1 MLAFDS
7 PKDQSSIIKV
17 LGVGG
22 GGGNAVNHMFSQG
35 IAGVDFILCNTDAQ
49 ALENSPIPTKIQLGT
64 SLTEGRGAGSKPE
77 VGRNA
82 AIEDIEKIKE
92 VLSVNTKMLFITAGM
107 GGGTGTGAAPV
118 IAQAASELDILTVGI
133 VTIPFQFE
141 GRKRRQLATE
151 GIKEMRKYVDTIL
164 IISNDKLRELHGN
177 LKLSEA
183 FGKADNI
190 LTTAAK
196 GIAEIITVTGYINVD
211 FEDVK
216 TVMKNSGVAIMGAG
230 VAEGENRAKAATEM
244 ALNSPL
250 LNDNDV
256 AGSTDM
262 LLYIATGVE
271 NEIEMDEVSEITDY
285 IKEQT
290 GDQCEVIWGSGQDE
304 SLGNQISI
312 TLIATGFDKDEKTA
326 ISDSGDKI
334 VHDLNKET
342 SKESTAPK
350 PTKIEY
356 HHHEEEKEAID
367 EPQLIV
373 KKVEPKEED
382 IFSVSPKADAS
393 ERSEQK
399 IEFKEITEPTL
410 ITKSSEE
417 NKEKP
422 EIKAE
427 KESENTKTV
436 EPKEEE
442 KKLSERARKLR
453 ELSYIT
459 RSGRN
464 IDEMENTPAYKRKN
478 VHISHTITSQESE
491 ATRYSLGDK
500 DGGTELK
507 TNNSFLHDNVD

>member
-22 GGGNAVNHMFSQG
+22 GGGNAVNHMFSEG
-35 IAGVDFILCNTDAQ
+35 IEGVDFILCNTDAQ
-49 ALENSPIPTKIQLGT
+49 ALDNSPIPTKIRLGT
-64 SLTEGRGAGSKPE
+64 SLTDGRGAGSKPE

-118 IAQAASELDILTVGI
+118 IAQAASELDILSVGI

-230 VAEGENRAKAATEM
+230 VAEGENRAKVATEM

-262 LLYIATGVE
+262 LLYIATGTE

-312 TLIATGFDKDEKTA
+312 TLIATGFDKEKKA
-326 ISDSGDKI
+326 ESPAKKDKI
-334 VHDLNKET
+334 IHDLNSDK
-342 SKESTAPK
+342 SKESPAQK

-356 HHHEEEKEAID
+356 HHNEEKEAI
-367 EPQLIV
+367 EKPQIII
-373 KKVEPKEED
+373 KKAEPKEED
-382 IFSVSPKADAS
+382 IFSVSAKVETS
-393 ERSEQK
+393 EKSEQK
-399 IEFKEITEPTL
+399 IEYKEITEPTL
-410 ITKSSEE
+410 ITKPSKE
-417 NKEKP
+417 NEIKP

-427 KESENTKTV
+427 KESESTKTL

-478 VHISHTITSQESE
+478 IHISHTITSQESE

-500 DGGTELK
+500 NGETELK

>member
-35 IAGVDFILCNTDAQ
+35 IEGVDFILCNTDAQ

-118 IAQAASELDILTVGI
+118 IAQAASELDILSVGI

-230 VAEGENRAKAATEM
+230 VAEGEDRARVATEM

-256 AGSTDM
+256 SGSTDM
-262 LLYIATGVE
+262 LLYIATGVD

-312 TLIATGFDKDEKTA
+312 TLIATGFDKEDEEIKAETTE
-326 ISDSGDKI
+326 KK
-334 VHDLNKET
+334 VTPLNAEVPVEK
-342 SKESTAPK
+342 PK
-350 PTKIEY
+350 KIEY
-356 HHHEEEKEAID
+356 QKEIETATIEEPTI
-367 EPQLIV
+367 IV
-373 KKVEPKEED
+373 KKEEPKEED
-382 IFSVSPKADAS
+382 IFSVKPKAEVS
-393 ERSEQK
+393 GSQENEIQ
-399 IEFKEITEPTL
+399 FKDITEPTL
-410 ITKSSEE
+410 ITKSEE
-417 NKEKP
+417 EPNETTEVK
-422 EIKAE
+422 
-427 KESENTKTV
+427 SENEDTKTKII
-436 EPKEEE
+436 EPREEE

-453 ELSYIT
+453 ELSYIS
-459 RSGRN
+459 RNSRN
-464 IDEMENTPAYKRKN
+464 IEEMENTPAYKRKN

-500 DGGTELK
+500 DGETEFK

>member
-35 IAGVDFILCNTDAQ
+35 IQGVDFILCNTDAQ

-92 VLSVNTKMLFITAGM
+92 VLNINTKMLFITAGM

-118 IAQAASELDILTVGI
+118 IAEVAKELDILTVGI

-141 GRKRRQLATE
+141 GRKRKQLAMA
-151 GIKEMRKYVDTIL
+151 GIQEMKKYVDTIL

-183 FGKADNI
+183 FGRADNI

-216 TVMKNSGVAIMGAG
+216 TVMKNSGTAIMGAG
-230 VAEGENRAKAATEM
+230 IAEGEDRARMATEM

-256 AGSTDM
+256 KGTTDM
-262 LLYIATGVE
+262 LLYIATGID

-304 SLGNQISI
+304 SLGEKISI
-312 TLIATGFDKDEKTA
+312 TLIATGFDKEIKENKIEDTTKKVTPLNSDVAVEK
-326 ISDSGDKI
+326 
-334 VHDLNKET
+334 
-342 SKESTAPK
+342 PQR
-350 PTKIEY
+350 IEY
-356 HHHEEEKEAID
+356 HREEAEIE
-367 EPQLIV
+367 EPTIILR
-373 KKVEPKEED
+373 KEETT
-382 IFSVSPKADAS
+382 
-393 ERSEQK
+393 E
-399 IEFKEITEPTL
+399 EITAVKPSSETTAQKENEIQFQEITSPTL
-410 ITKSSEE
+410 ITKASEE
-417 NKEKP
+417 KE
-422 EIKAE
+422 E
-427 KESENTKTV
+427 KYEVKSENDSDKTKTV
-436 EPKEEE
+436 ETKEEE
-442 KKLSERARKLR
+442 KKFAERARKLR
-453 ELSYIT
+453 ELSYISKST
-459 RSGRN
+459 RN

-478 VHISHTITSQESE
+478 VHISHTITSKESE
-491 ATRYSLGDK
+491 VARYSLGENE
-500 DGGTELK
+500 GETEFK

>member
-22 GGGNAVNHMFSQG
+22 GGGNAVNHMFEEG
-35 IAGVDFILCNTDAQ
+35 IEGVDFILCNTDAQ
-49 ALENSPIPTKIQLGT
+49 ALEKSPIPTKIQLGT
-64 SLTEGRGAGSKPE
+64 NLTEGRGAGSKPE

-82 AIEDIEKIKE
+82 AIEDIDKIKE

-118 IAQAASELDILTVGI
+118 IAEAAKELDILSVGI

-141 GRKRRQLATE
+141 GRKRKQLAMD
-151 GIKEMRKYVDTIL
+151 GINEMKKYVDTIL

-216 TVMKNSGVAIMGAG
+216 TVMKNSGTAIMGAG
-230 VAEGENRAKAATEM
+230 VANGENRARVATEM

-256 AGSTDM
+256 KGSTDM
-262 LLYIATGVE
+262 LLYIATGTD
-271 NEIEMDEVSEITDY
+271 NEIEMDEVSEITDF

-290 GDQCEVIWGSGQDE
+290 GEQCEVIWGSGQDAN
-304 SLGNQISI
+304 LGDQISI
-312 TLIATGFDKDEKTA
+312 TLIATGFDKIRKKANQENPEK
-326 ISDSGDKI
+326 KI
-334 VHDLNKET
+334 TPLNTDVKMG
-342 SKESTAPK
+342 KPK
-350 PTKIEY
+350 KIEY
-356 HHHEEEKEAID
+356 PPHD
-367 EPQLIV
+367 DTLL
-373 KKVEPKEED
+373 EPKIIKRNPESDEQD
-382 IFSVSPKADAS
+382 IYTVGTGRQKRFNLQDKETESS
-393 ERSEQK
+393 EIK
-399 IEFKEITEPTL
+399 EPTL
-410 ITKSSEE
+410 VTKSSSEV
-417 NKEKP
+417 NKDFN
-422 EIKAE
+422 
-427 KESENTKTV
+427 SKTDS
-436 EPKEEE
+436 EE
-442 KKLSERARKLR
+442 KKEKTEKALEKDKTHLDRAKKLR
-453 ELSYIT
+453 ELSYI
-459 RSGRN
+459 SKNSRN
-464 IDEMENTPAYKRKN
+464 IEEMENIPAYKRKD

-500 DGGTELK
+500 DGETELK